1 MHILYN
7 EGNSS
12 SALLAPAR
20 IKLLTLRVKVH
31 PPTRKR
37 VLISL
42 KLAFMSAM
50 PSSRDMLGL
59 HSLVN
64 AGVTKTVG
72 ETK

>member
-1 MHILYN
+1 
-7 EGNSS
+7 
-12 SALLAPAR
+12 
-20 IKLLTLRVKVH
+20 VH

-64 AGVTKTVG
+64 AGVTKTVV